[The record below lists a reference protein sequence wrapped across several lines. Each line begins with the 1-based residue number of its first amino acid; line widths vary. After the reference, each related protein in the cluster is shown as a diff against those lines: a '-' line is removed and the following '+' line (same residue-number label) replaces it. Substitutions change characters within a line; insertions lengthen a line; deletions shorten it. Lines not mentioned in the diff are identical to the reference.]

1 MNFNIDFLAWR
12 KIALVL
18 SSIFLLVSLSS
29 LFLKE
34 LNWGLD
40 FTGGTLVELSYPNEA
55 NIPQI
60 RQNLI
65 QGGFEGAQVA
75 NFGSSREV
83 LIKLPGTVSDSLGSE
98 IVSLLSTS
106 NEGKT
111 VDLRRIEYVGPQIGS
126 ELRDDGGTAMLIALA
141 FMMLYIAFRFQSMFA
156 GAAVIALVHDVIIVV
171 GIFSLI
177 QIEFDLTVLAALLAV
192 IGYSLNDTIVVSD
205 RIRENIRSMDAE
217 STEEIINTSLNQT
230 LGRTLIT
237 SLTTLLVLFSLFILG
252 GELIKNFPDHYRH
265 YSQKS
270 FTYAGIAQKNR
281 NQLLWRDD
289 MFDGVKTGY
298 TQSAGYCLVGSAVKD
313 GMRLVAV
320 VLDSEDNKRF
330 NDVSNLMVYGFR
342 YFKTEKLFTKKEPV
356 KSIEVIAGKKDKV
369 NVGLPEDVILTLQKN
384 QRDSLKFE
392 ISTESTILAPIKSM
406 DKAGTIKVLDSDNN
420 VLYESDLIYLE
431 SVEEKGFF
439 LRLIAIIWN
448 WIKSLFS

>member
-177 QIEFDLTVLAALLAV
+177 QIEFDLTV
-192 IGYSLNDTIVVSD
+192 SVS
-205 RIRENIRSMDAE
+205 
-217 STEEIINTSLNQT
+217 
-230 LGRTLIT
+230 
-237 SLTTLLVLFSLFILG
+237 
-252 GELIKNFPDHYRH
+252 
-265 YSQKS
+265 
-270 FTYAGIAQKNR
+270 
-281 NQLLWRDD
+281 
-289 MFDGVKTGY
+289 Y
-298 TQSAGYCLVGSAVKD
+298 TH
-313 GMRLVAV
+313 
-320 VLDSEDNKRF
+320 
-330 NDVSNLMVYGFR
+330 
-342 YFKTEKLFTKKEPV
+342 
-356 KSIEVIAGKKDKV
+356 
-369 NVGLPEDVILTLQKN
+369 LTLPTN
-384 QRDSLKFE
+384 LC
-392 ISTESTILAPIKSM
+392 
-406 DKAGTIKVLDSDNN
+406 V
-420 VLYESDLIYLE
+420 
-431 SVEEKGFF
+431 
-439 LRLIAIIWN
+439 
-448 WIKSLFS
+448 

>member
-192 IGYSLNDTIVVSD
+192 IGYSLTDTIVVSD

-252 GELIKNFPDHYRH
+252 GELIKNFALALIFGVIVGTYSSIYIAANALIMMGLTKDH
-265 YSQKS
+265 
-270 FTYAGIAQKNR
+270 
-281 NQLLWRDD
+281 
-289 MFDGVKTGY
+289 
-298 TQSAGYCLVGSAVKD
+298 
-313 GMRLVAV
+313 
-320 VLDSEDNKRF
+320 
-330 NDVSNLMVYGFR
+330 
-342 YFKTEKLFTKKEPV
+342 
-356 KSIEVIAGKKDKV
+356 
-369 NVGLPEDVILTLQKN
+369 
-384 QRDSLKFE
+384 LK
-392 ISTESTILAPIKSM
+392 
-406 DKAGTIKVLDSDNN
+406 
-420 VLYESDLIYLE
+420 
-431 SVEEKGFF
+431 VEEAENADDNP
-439 LRLIAIIWN
+439 LP
-448 WIKSLFS
+448 

>member
-18 SSIFLLVSLSS
+18 SSLFLLVSLSS

-98 IVSLLSTS
+98 IVSLLSNS

-252 GELIKNFPDHYRH
+252 GELIKNFALALIFGVIVGTYSSIYIAANALIMMGLTKDH
-265 YSQKS
+265 
-270 FTYAGIAQKNR
+270 
-281 NQLLWRDD
+281 
-289 MFDGVKTGY
+289 
-298 TQSAGYCLVGSAVKD
+298 
-313 GMRLVAV
+313 
-320 VLDSEDNKRF
+320 
-330 NDVSNLMVYGFR
+330 
-342 YFKTEKLFTKKEPV
+342 
-356 KSIEVIAGKKDKV
+356 
-369 NVGLPEDVILTLQKN
+369 
-384 QRDSLKFE
+384 LK
-392 ISTESTILAPIKSM
+392 
-406 DKAGTIKVLDSDNN
+406 
-420 VLYESDLIYLE
+420 
-431 SVEEKGFF
+431 VEEAENADDNP
-439 LRLIAIIWN
+439 LP
-448 WIKSLFS
+448 

>member
-1 MNFNIDFLAWR
+1 MNFNIDFLVWR

-18 SSIFLLVSLSS
+18 SSIFLLVSLGS

-252 GELIKNFPDHYRH
+252 GELIKNFALALIFGVIVGTYSSIYIAANALIMMGLTKDH
-265 YSQKS
+265 
-270 FTYAGIAQKNR
+270 
-281 NQLLWRDD
+281 
-289 MFDGVKTGY
+289 
-298 TQSAGYCLVGSAVKD
+298 
-313 GMRLVAV
+313 
-320 VLDSEDNKRF
+320 
-330 NDVSNLMVYGFR
+330 
-342 YFKTEKLFTKKEPV
+342 
-356 KSIEVIAGKKDKV
+356 
-369 NVGLPEDVILTLQKN
+369 
-384 QRDSLKFE
+384 LK
-392 ISTESTILAPIKSM
+392 
-406 DKAGTIKVLDSDNN
+406 
-420 VLYESDLIYLE
+420 
-431 SVEEKGFF
+431 VEEAENADDNP
-439 LRLIAIIWN
+439 LP
-448 WIKSLFS
+448 

>member
-252 GELIKNFPDHYRH
+252 GELIKNFALALI
-265 YSQKS
+265 
-270 FTYAGIAQKNR
+270 FGVIVGTY
-281 NQLLWRDD
+281 
-289 MFDGVKTGY
+289 
-298 TQSAGYCLVGSAVKD
+298 
-313 GMRLVAV
+313 
-320 VLDSEDNKRF
+320 
-330 NDVSNLMVYGFR
+330 
-342 YFKTEKLFTKKEPV
+342 
-356 KSIEVIAGKKDKV
+356 
-369 NVGLPEDVILTLQKN
+369 
-384 QRDSLKFE
+384 
-392 ISTESTILAPIKSM
+392 STIYIAANALIMMGLTK
-406 DKAGTIKVLDSDNN
+406 DHLKVEEAENADNN
-420 VLYESDLIYLE
+420 PLP
-431 SVEEKGFF
+431 
-439 LRLIAIIWN
+439 
-448 WIKSLFS
+448 